1 MKKAVARKAVPVLVI
16 VKCLRMWVQTLPA
29 CWKTLLASCG
39 MGDRLKAGVVK
50 ASKFQQNLVEE
61 VHLAKLKAVEA
72 VVERKVRLL
81 VQKK

>member
-1 MKKAVARKAVPVLVI
+1 
-16 VKCLRMWVQTLPA
+16 
-29 CWKTLLASCG
+29 